1 MATHSL
7 IFTHSNFQQNF
18 NMEQN
23 NSLRTRPFTY
33 GEFFDMLMEQAK
45 SQNAPC
51 INDLDYADVNFLLR
65 GRDFTFA
72 DAEIRSVTSFGG
84 SEGIYT
90 DFFLLC
96 NDGRRLEFATA
107 KTLLEDDETFVAMHT
122 FAGMVT
128 LIGNRYIR
136 QHIQD
141 FVWTDYSYGFIEE
154 DGSLTCYCYKGTL
167 EDYKQ
172 FLQLCKEQGKKPY
185 LMENTTKKVIQ

>member
-18 NMEQN
+18 NMEKN
-23 NSLRTRPFTY
+23 NSLRTHPFTY

-51 INDLDYADVNFLLR
+51 INDLDYADANFLLR
-65 GRDFTFA
+65 DRDFTFA

-96 NDGRRLEFATA
+96 SPCTPLRE
-107 KTLLEDDETFVAMHT
+107 
-122 FAGMVT
+122 
-128 LIGNRYIR
+128 
-136 QHIQD
+136 
-141 FVWTDYSYGFIEE
+141 W
-154 DGSLTCYCYKGTL
+154 
-167 EDYKQ
+167 
-172 FLQLCKEQGKKPY
+172 
-185 LMENTTKKVIQ
+185 